1 MAKVQELYDY
11 LKGYGAL
18 SESVTVEQFSKE
30 MQSKDRREK
39 LHGYMQQNGFLTKE
53 ADFVSFDNALGSRD
67 MTFGENMRHV
77 GGKIKEFAD
86 SVVDP
91 DKIEK
96 RDMGQDLKAVADVAK
111 KAPGFIRDSAMAGLY
126 NASAGTVG
134 AVRGVVEPL
143 NRYVAKPVYE
153 AVTGQPGADTDRV
166 SQALGDYQQSIQQ
179 SADAVMPK
187 DQTGIASG
195 IASTAQMGA
204 NLPLLVM
211 NPAAGL
217 GMMGAQTAGSAYGEA
232 REQGVEPGQAF
243 VHSVSQGAIEIATEK
258 IPAMKLLGDLKQS
271 SGFFKTVVN
280 QLKTEIPGEQIA
292 TVLQDLNAWATLP
305 VNRDKPFSAYLA
317 ERPSAAGQ
325 TAVATIVATGLMSGV
340 ATGAN
345 RVIQG
350 SPERQVS
357 GAIDRQVDQSVQ
369 SGSMRDQLLETAI
382 AGQTQPQVRQAPV
395 QRESMAEK
403 LAKRGVVLNSG
414 ARGFD
419 QAVVQQES
427 SGNPNAVNKLS
438 GATGLYQIM
447 PVFLKE
453 GNQLLG
459 TNYSMQDMK
468 NPAKAEQVKNA
479 VHGLWIRQFQR
490 KNGRL
495 PSAEEMA
502 MMHHGGPLGYLKP
515 NAKDAH
521 GISNA
526 EYARQVVAR
535 MGQPGGMP
543 SAVHAAQAEPES
555 LPEAPELPGMDMV
568 GDQLPGMGYQQDSSK
583 EQIQVNLPETPEQAS
598 VSVPEPD
605 VKLPETPQFETAWQS
620 AKDKFGDDLAN
631 RTQNEIYEGVPEA
644 DPDAAQKILDK
655 AKVEQAEHEVNTD
668 PTPAQIEAGNY
679 KKGHVSVNGFDI
691 TIENPKGSVRSGT
704 DKAGRE
710 WSQTIQNTYGYFKR
724 TEGKDGDHVDVFLS
738 DNPTSGNVFVID
750 QVVDGKFDEHKVM
763 MGFQSSVDARKAY
776 LSNYEN
782 GWRGAGDITEMSSD
796 EFKEWLKNGDTKK
809 PVGREIVDTD
819 KMSGAPI
826 YRSKDTGNPD
836 RAMGSDWLRYT
847 GREKGS
853 GSNRIYEVKYIQP
866 GKHSPFKPGE
876 KLFIKSSRHVLREVV
891 DIGAAETKSMG
902 QNRPTEKPSE
912 KKPNEEN
919 KMTLEQLQVLR
930 DNLKGQLEE
939 FSKKGLPTD
948 ARKEDTLRSVEKAI
962 EDELRE
968 APPELQVQ
976 AKPAERPAPKVK
988 PARTKKELGPEYDEV
1003 IERIVRA
1010 ARAKQHRNRI
1020 DKRYELLGTDG
1031 KWYRGTGFPWGVKS
1045 TGERRLIGYSQTSR
1059 DGVAVGKLY
1068 KTREEAE
1075 ANIKR
1080 IEAETD
1086 AELRKVLKGGTFER
1100 LRDNAKYWLN
1110 EDIGLVKEKP
1120 VSLTKEK
1127 PEPIT
1132 GKSNGTTERMGDSGK
1147 EPLEGVP
1154 ADTVQEPEGNRNT
1167 GRSGGG
1173 SRNADR
1179 KGDGRADGGRVPG
1192 TRSVGDGEGAV
1203 SVPAG
1208 RGEPSEEVGQG
1219 AGSEF
1224 VRGDVQSGD
1233 ADPTRD
1239 STAGDRSGDRGGAAT
1254 NRGDGRQVEAQE
1266 QAAEES
1272 KPTGTTHRPAV
1283 KASEVPVEMFTITD
1297 AVRIGDGGAKTKFN
1311 NNIAAIRLLKK
1322 LETEGRPATRDEQG
1336 VLALYV
1342 GWGGIPQAFFKP
1354 DGSVTKGWDDA
1365 AKELKG
1371 SLSDAEYEAARRSTQ
1386 DAHYT
1391 SRSVV
1396 NGIWSAVRQFGF
1408 TGGRVLEPSVGTGNF
1423 LGLMPVDL
1431 RAGSQ
1436 ITAVELDTIT
1446 GAIAKH
1452 LYPGVNIHAPLGFQD
1467 AAIADNRFDVAIGN
1481 PPFGD
1486 QKLYDKKRKHLNKF
1500 SIHNYFFAKSVDA
1513 LRPNGVL
1520 AMVVSSRLMD
1530 SGKDQAR
1537 KYIADRTEFLGAIRL
1552 PNNAFLKNA
1561 GTEVT
1566 TDIIFLRKLADSEV
1580 SADNQPWLETVMV
1593 KDKKGIEIP
1602 LNRYFADNPDM
1613 MLGEWGA
1620 FGSMY
1625 GPNEPALVAREGQDT
1640 EKLLTEAVG
1649 KLPKNIMGASG
1660 APVTR
1665 ETVVKQ
1671 DGLDMSGVKDSGL
1684 FVHDD
1689 TVYRKTFDPDAL
1701 KYVAERV
1708 SFANK
1713 KVEGRVKGMVAVRD
1727 AFASLRSA
1735 QLDDTVEDKQLEFLR
1750 QKLNAIY
1757 DRFVKENG
1765 PINSQA
1771 NKSLFRQDPTWP
1783 QVSALEENFDKG
1795 ISPAVAKSTG
1805 EKSRVPSAKK
1815 AAIFFKRTQS
1825 PYKPV
1830 TMAATAKD
1838 ALSAS
1843 LSEVGRIDFERMGA
1857 LYGKSKAEMINEL
1870 GPLVFEDPVSGWVT
1884 RDEYLSGNVKRK
1896 LAQARDAAK
1905 LDSRFDRNV
1914 EELKEVIPAD
1924 VEAVDIVVRLGGH
1937 WIPPSDMSDFA
1948 AHLTGNPR
1956 AKASYDAISAKWSF
1970 SESHPSD
1977 AAQAEFG
1984 TARKYAD
1991 SILEAVA
1998 NSKQIVVNDKDA
2010 DGKSYVNKAET
2021 AAANDKAERIK
2032 ERFSSWIWQS
2042 DERRERLA
2050 KLYNDIFNTDRQRE
2064 YDGSHL
2070 SFPGKISDDIVKL
2083 RPHQANAVW
2092 RCLQGGTTLLDH
2104 VVGAG
2109 KTFTMIATAM
2119 EMRRMGR
2126 AKKPVFVVPNHLV
2139 GQWAADFVKLYPGAN
2154 ILAATK
2160 QDFEAQNRKR
2170 FFSRIATGDWDAVV
2184 VAHSSFKLLASSPEF
2199 EREFIEMQIRDIEI
2213 SIENLRE
2220 ADGKDS
2226 RSVKQ
2231 QEKQRDKL
2239 RSKLARLLD
2248 SGSKDDN
2255 LNFAELGIDAL
2266 FVDEAHEFKNLSFST
2281 SMTRVG
2287 GLNPAG
2293 SQRASD
2299 MFSKTMFVQRLTGG
2313 RNVVFATGTPISNT
2327 MAEMYTMQRYLQYKT
2342 MQDQGVAHFDAW
2354 ARMYGEVVSDWEL
2367 SPAGKYVMRSRFS
2380 RFVNIPELMQQYLSF
2395 ADVISRDDI
2404 NRQLAAQGKKL
2415 PVPEMVSGKPV
2426 NVVVDRS
2433 ADQAD
2438 YIGEPITDKNGNE
2451 VYPEHSLVYRSENLP
2466 RRPAKGEDNML
2477 VIMGLARKAALD
2489 MRLID
2494 PAYPD
2499 DPGSKVNEAAR
2510 RIKEQYDQW
2519 DHVKGAQLVFCDLS
2533 TPSKS
2538 RGKESERIGDLLRRA
2553 DEGDED
2559 AVAELDKIDPD
2570 ELAALESKFSV
2581 YDDLKA
2587 KLVKMGIKESEV
2599 AFIHDANTEQ
2609 QKEDLFGKVRSGRV
2623 RVLMGSTQKMGAGM
2637 NVQERLV
2644 ALHHL
2649 DAPWR
2654 PSDLEQREGRI
2665 IRQGNVLYDADP
2677 EGFRVFV
2684 GRYATKNTLDSRM
2697 WQTIETKARFIEQIK
2712 KGGTSERVIEDI
2724 GGEAANAA
2732 EMKAAA
2738 SGNPLILEEMTLR
2751 QKAQKLNQQK
2761 TNHDR
2766 EQHRIKDSIRIKKK
2780 ALVRMDGELPDMK
2793 ADAETAAQ
2801 IGQEFAIQVGK
2812 KVFDKRQEAGEA
2824 LVAAAKKI
2832 GSAKPVS
2839 IGSIGGFSITVH
2851 TNDLGHNKLSVSG
2864 KNLYTPKSDVDL
2876 SSDDLSKEQ
2885 KGGIATQIF
2894 NVARTVP
2901 GKEFDATRSEI
2912 KRIETDIPALEKQI
2926 RAWEHQKELVE
2937 VKLRHAAVIRELQPK
2952 SEQKAQSEDAGDDI
2966 SAMASATPM
2975 PGWVP
2980 PLSAAGFPA
2989 RPADGKVKIG
2999 DRTVDLPEEDKPVR
3013 VEQIRLMAEQLIG
3026 RGLYFGKIKLK
3037 NTAGFHRRKTGEVRM
3052 ANYNDVETLAHEIS
3066 HFLGD
3071 SNKGNNPLH
3080 KLYTDK
3086 RFSDE
3091 LKALSYTSA
3100 DGKALRE
3107 GFAEYMRLWFTQYDM
3122 AKQAAPKFTEAFDK
3136 FLADDKR
3143 TLKAMTWM
3151 QDAMHKWV
3159 SQGDAARFE
3168 AFTSGN
3174 QFTPM
3179 QKLTMWVAQR
3189 PVSLMRQQYIDHL
3202 HAAKLMGADVY
3213 GKSLRAEDDPYKQL
3227 QLINGVEGIVQES
3240 FIHGAPYIA
3249 DDGSIKFE
3257 GPSLELVFK
3266 KSLQQGM
3273 KNLRAQEKYFVARR
3287 AAELKMQGRENLLSV
3302 AQIKIGLA
3310 LADKYPWFK
3319 KSFSDYQKYR
3329 ENLLAFMVDCG
3340 YLEERAAKKF
3350 MEVNRNYVPFNREVE
3365 GIGQSFAGSGNFKRL
3380 KGGTQN
3386 LKHVY
3391 DNILLGD
3398 AQHIKAALRA
3408 RAMRELYSTAL
3419 QHEDGGKWIA
3429 PLGKDARLVKTNIE
3443 QQAKVI
3449 ADAMAALGMTV
3460 ADGGRILSG
3469 DPAADTITDVED
3481 IQKVLLQDPELMQF
3495 WTFGHKPSTTETGV
3509 DSFIDPNTGVRRWV
3523 EIQRDNEL
3531 LLDMVNGMAGTR
3543 LPDGLLGVA
3552 YRLAA
3557 AVKQIQ
3563 TMTITAAWQFAGPN
3577 IVRDMQQ
3584 AFILSGGKFRPV
3596 VDNVYGLASM
3606 LHDLVKRDGWYH
3618 EMKAQGGG
3626 WSGRVR
3632 SIMTDTWEMERG
3644 AMAPKTRSKYHPARV
3659 AQGLLDVLMSI
3670 GDSAEMSTRVGFYIR
3685 MRKSGVGAREA
3696 AWQAREI
3703 STDFRKHGS
3712 YAPWVMLQRVTPFLG
3727 AFIQGADRDIRAL
3740 AEMDGRMSVKN
3751 IVRVNRAK
3759 ARIYAAGGA
3768 MITAAMLIA
3777 LMNDDDERYRDLTP
3791 DQKTRFFHFFVG
3803 DQHFTVPKP
3812 HGFFSLMAAAG
3823 EAIVDTMKGQSGDD
3837 AGKFMA
3843 FALAYQLGADV
3854 MPGFVNPVYELAVNK
3869 SFTGAPIIGERLKG
3883 LSPEMQ
3889 FTDRTPGLYIAI
3901 GQKLGVA
3908 PDAVHHLVRGYTGY
3922 VSDFL
3927 NEASERA
3934 LWNREQWGARPFEK
3948 DAGDF
3953 IGKQFVQKRVPYR
3966 TKWTEKYYDL
3976 RRRASE
3982 KEASLSR
3989 LQKAPA
3995 IRDRGMLD
4003 RFAGD
4008 ENSMKLAAASKAFR
4022 QIDKAFSDQE
4032 MRIASIKYDP
4042 YLLAEEKEQRIDAYY
4057 EQKNGL
4063 LKNAYRQIE
4072 EALN

>member
-1 MAKVQELYDY
+1 MAKVHELYDY

-18 SESVTVEQFSKE
+18 SDSVTVEQFSKE
-30 MQSKDRREK
+30 MQNKGRREQ

-67 MTFGENMRHV
+67 MTFGENVQHIGKTIGNTMQAAGKAFAE
-77 GGKIKEFAD
+77 GGERTA
-86 SVVDP
+86 
-91 DKIEK
+91 E
-96 RDMGQDLKAVADVAK
+96 
-111 KAPGFIRDSAMAGLY
+111 GLF
-126 NASAGTVG
+126 G
-134 AVRGVVEPL
+134 AVG
-143 NRYVAKPVYE
+143 
-153 AVTGQPGADTDRV
+153 RV
-166 SQALGDYQQSIQQ
+166 L
-179 SADAVMPK
+179 
-187 DQTGIASG
+187 
-195 IASTAQMGA
+195 
-204 NLPLLVM
+204 
-211 NPAAGL
+211 
-217 GMMGAQTAGSAYGEA
+217 
-232 REQGVEPGQAF
+232 
-243 VHSVSQGAIEIATEK
+243 
-258 IPAMKLLGDLKQS
+258 
-271 SGFFKTVVN
+271 
-280 QLKTEIPGEQIA
+280 PGEDPFERMAEASKAERAAQ
-292 TVLQDLNAWATLP
+292 ATLP
-305 VNRDKPFSAYLA
+305 NGGQTYRPVNTFEGAGQKIMSGDVLGGIGEGIGATIETGAGSLAGMATTATPVVGVAAFGVSQMQQFAEERAKNSGRDKPDAMDYVVA
-317 ERPSAAGQ
+317 APAAVVSAALERIGIGGLNAAPMRKYVTDSLQ
-325 TAVATIVATGLMSGV
+325 RRLGVNAVNTLAKTAIEGGTEAQQQIVQYAAEILGTQKDFDLGEAGRQALVAAAGGAGV
-340 ATGAN
+340 GGM
-345 RVIQG
+345 IG
-350 SPERQVS
+350 GPVS
-357 GAIDRQVDQSVQ
+357 VMQKLETVRTDVGGREIAQAID
-369 SGSMRDQLLETAI
+369 QLVNQADLQTQERLMGI
-382 AGQTQPQVRQAPV
+382 GQPQPQVRQAPAP
-395 QRESMAEK
+395 RESMAEK
-403 LAKRGVVLNSG
+403 LAKRGVVIGRNLYGSIE
-414 ARGFD
+414 
-419 QAVVQQES
+419 QQES
-427 SGNPNAVNKLS
+427 SGNRNAYNPLS
-438 GATGLYQIM
+438 KATGPVQIT
-447 PVFLKE
+447 PIFLKE
-453 GNQLLG
+453 GNRLLG
-459 TNYSMQDMK
+459 TNYSLQEMTDPK
-468 NPAKAEQVKNA
+468 KSEQIANA

-490 KNGRL
+490 RNGRL
-495 PSAEEMA
+495 PDAAEMA
-502 MMHHGGPLGYLKP
+502 MMHHGGPEGYLRP

-526 EYARQVVAR
+526 EYTRQVVSR
-535 MGQPGGMP
+535 MGQPGGVPQSVQPETQPQGEPAQSATLPDMP
-543 SAVHAAQAEPES
+543 QESQQQAQEEATRSEPIIQSPTASERLETDFVEPQPIANEQAAIQEQAQEAKPAEAAQSGLPTQPQGEVRTEVKSNKRATIEDDDLWDTSTSESFKSLPGYAQQAIFEHHMEGVTNERVHRGLITADWVKETVPVESMKEKNGFHFDSEKQKEYADRKIYNSGPAVLDYNGELIDGNHRFNKAVREGDKTIDVYKPVVKES
-555 LPEAPELPGMDMV
+555 LTA
-568 GDQLPGMGYQQDSSK
+568 Q
-583 EQIQVNLPETPEQAS
+583 
-598 VSVPEPD
+598 PD
-605 VKLPETPQFETAWQS
+605 VTQQIKRAEQEVDTTP
-620 AKDKFGDDLAN
+620 
-631 RTQNEIYEGVPEA
+631 
-644 DPDAAQKILDK
+644 
-655 AKVEQAEHEVNTD
+655 TD
-668 PTPAQIEAGNY
+668 AQIEAGNY
-679 KKGHVSVNGFDI
+679 KKGHVKVNGFDI

-704 DKAGRE
+704 DKGGRE
-710 WSQTIQNTYGYFKR
+710 WSQTMQNTYGYFKR

-738 DNPTSGNVFVID
+738 DNPETGKVFVID

-763 MGFQSSVDARKAY
+763 MGFPDAESAKDAY
-776 LSNYEN
+776 HSNYEK
-782 GWRGAGDITEMSSD
+782 GWKGFGGMAEMTPD
-796 EFKEWLKNGDTKK
+796 EFRMWLEKGIQKK
-809 PVGREIVDTD
+809 PV
-819 KMSGAPI
+819 A
-826 YRSKDTGNPD
+826 
-836 RAMGSDWLRYT
+836 
-847 GREKGS
+847 
-853 GSNRIYEVKYIQP
+853 
-866 GKHSPFKPGE
+866 
-876 KLFIKSSRHVLREVV
+876 SSRTE
-891 DIGAAETKSMG
+891 
-902 QNRPTEKPSE
+902 PTTMSLDELY
-912 KKPNEEN
+912 
-919 KMTLEQLQVLR
+919 TLR
-930 DNLKGQLEE
+930 DNLKKGLAEYE
-939 FSKKGLPTD
+939 KKGLPAD
-948 ARKEDTLRSVEKAI
+948 ARKEETLRSVNEAI
-962 EDELRE
+962 
-968 APPELQVQ
+968 
-976 AKPAERPAPKVK
+976 
-988 PARTKKELGPEYDEV
+988 
-1003 IERIVRA
+1003 RA
-1010 ARAKQHRNRI
+1010 
-1020 DKRYELLGTDG
+1020 L
-1031 KWYRGTGFPWGVKS
+1031 
-1045 TGERRLIGYSQTSR
+1045 
-1059 DGVAVGKLY
+1059 
-1068 KTREEAE
+1068 EAE
-1075 ANIKR
+1075 
-1080 IEAETD
+1080 
-1086 AELRKVLKGGTFER
+1086 KG
-1100 LRDNAKYWLN
+1100 N
-1110 EDIGLVKEKP
+1110 EDFSAVKDNP

-1127 PEPIT
+1127 QEPKT
-1132 GKSNGTTERMGDSGK
+1132 EVTDGTTERLGDTGK

-1154 ADTVQEPEGNRNT
+1154 SDEVQGAEGSRDAGRGGTGSRTSDREGN
-1167 GRSGGG
+1167 
-1173 SRNADR
+1173 
-1179 KGDGRADGGRVPG
+1179 GRADGGRVSG

-1208 RGEPSEEVGQG
+1208 RGEPSEKVGRG
-1219 AGSEF
+1219 TGGKS

-1233 ADPTRD
+1233 ADTKRD
-1239 STAGDRSGDRGGAAT
+1239 TANRDRSGDRGGAAA

-1266 QAAEES
+1266 KAAEES
-1272 KPTGTTHRPAV
+1272 RPPVTTNRSAV
-1283 KASEVPVEMFTITD
+1283 KASEVPAEMFTITD
-1297 AVRIGDGGAKTKFN
+1297 AVRIGEGGAKTKFN

-1322 LETEGRPATRDEQG
+1322 LEAEGRPATRDEQEI
-1336 VLALYV
+1336 LALYV
-1342 GWGGIPQAFFKP
+1342 GWGGIPQAFYKP

-1365 AKELKG
+1365 ARELKAALTD
-1371 SLSDAEYEAARRSTQ
+1371 SEYEAARRSTQ

-1396 NGIWSAVRQFGF
+1396 NGIWAAVRGFGF

-1431 RAGSQ
+1431 RNGSQ

-1446 GAIAKH
+1446 GAVAKH
-1452 LYPGVNIHAPLGFQD
+1452 LYPGANIHAPMGFQD
-1467 AAIADNRFDVAIGN
+1467 AQFSDNRYDVAIGN

-1566 TDIIFLRKLADSEV
+1566 TDILFLRKLADSEAP
-1580 SADNQPWLETVMV
+1580 ADNRPWLETVMV

-1640 EKLLTEAVG
+1640 EKLLADAIE
-1649 KLPKNIMGASG
+1649 KLPKNIMGAPG

-1665 ETVVKQ
+1665 ETVAKPTESFDMPEVKEQ
-1671 DGLDMSGVKDSGL
+1671 SMFVRDGK
-1684 FVHDD
+1684 
-1689 TVYRKTFDPDAL
+1689 VYRKVFDPGSL
-1701 KYVAERV
+1701 KHVAEPV
-1708 SFANK
+1708 EFANK
-1713 KVEGRVKGMVAVRD
+1713 KAEERVSGMVAVRD
-1727 AFASLRSA
+1727 AFAALRAA
-1735 QLDDTVEDKQLEFLR
+1735 QLDESVGDKQLEFIR
-1750 QKLNAIY
+1750 QKLNVVY
-1757 DRFVKENG
+1757 DRFVKEHG

-1771 NKSLFRQDPTWP
+1771 NKLLFRQDPTWP
-1783 QVSALEENFDKG
+1783 QVSALEEGFDKG
-1795 ISPAVAKSTG
+1795 ISPAVAKTTG
-1805 EKSRVPSAKK
+1805 EKARRPSAKK

-1830 TMAATAKD
+1830 TTAATAKD

-1843 LSEVGRIDFERMGA
+1843 LSEYGRIDFERMRD
-1857 LYGKSKAEMINEL
+1857 LYGKSQAEMVNEL

-1905 LDSRFDRNV
+1905 QDSRFDRNV
-1914 EELKEVIPAD
+1914 EELKEVIPTD
-1924 VEAVDIVVRLGGH
+1924 VEAVDIVVRIGGH

-1970 SESHPSD
+1970 SGSHPTD

-1984 TARKYAD
+1984 TSRKYAD
-1991 SILEAVA
+1991 AILDAVA
-1998 NSKQIVVNDKDA
+1998 NGKAITVYDKDA
-2010 DGKSYVNKAET
+2010 DGKSFVNKAET

-2032 ERFSSWIWQS
+2032 ERFASWVWQS
-2042 DERRERLA
+2042 DERRERLV
-2050 KLYNDIFNTDRQRE
+2050 KLYNDTFNTDRQRE

-2070 SFPGKISDDIVKL
+2070 SFPGKVSDDIVKL

-2092 RCLQGGTTLLDH
+2092 RCLQGGTTLLGH

-2160 QDFEAQNRKR
+2160 QDFESQNRKR
-2170 FFSRIATGDWDAVV
+2170 FFSRIATGDWDAVI

-2293 SQRASD
+2293 SQRAAD

-2395 ADVISRDDI
+2395 ADVISREDI
-2404 NRQLAAQGKKL
+2404 NRQLAAQGKRL

-2426 NVVVDRS
+2426 NVVVERS

-2438 YIGEPITDKNGNE
+2438 YIGEPTKDANGND
-2451 VYPEHSLVYRSENLP
+2451 VYPAHSLVYRSENLP
-2466 RRPAKGEDNML
+2466 KRPGKGEDNML

-2533 TPSKS
+2533 TPAKA
-2538 RGKESERIGDLLRRA
+2538 RGKEAARIGDLLRRA
-2553 DEGDED
+2553 DDGDEE
-2559 AVAELDKIDPD
+2559 AIAELDKIDPD

-2587 KLVKMGIKESEV
+2587 KLITMGIKEGEV

-2732 EMKAAA
+2732 EMKAAS

-2751 QKAQKLNQQK
+2751 QKVQKLNQQK

-2824 LVAAAKKI
+2824 LVATAKKI

-2926 RAWEHQKELVE
+2926 RAWEHEKELVE

-2952 SEQKAQSEDAGDDI
+2952 SEQKPQAGDAGDDI
-2966 SAMASATPM
+2966 SAMASLDPM

-2980 PLSAAGFPA
+2980 FLSAAGFPE
-2989 RPADGKVKIG
+2989 RPESGKVKIG
-2999 DRTVDLPEEDKPVR
+2999 SRTVELPPEDKPVR
-3013 VEQIRLMAEQLIG
+3013 IEQIRLMAEQLIG
-3026 RGLYFGKIKLK
+3026 RGLYFGKVKMK
-3037 NTAGFHRRKTGEVRM
+3037 AEGFHRKSIGEVRM
-3052 ANYNDVETLAHEIS
+3052 ANYNDAEVLAHEIS

-3071 SNKGNNPLH
+3071 SGGKDNPLH
-3080 KLYTDK
+3080 KLYTDR
-3086 RFSDE
+3086 RFAAE
-3091 LKALSYTSA
+3091 LKNLSYTSA
-3100 DGKALRE
+3100 DGKTLRE
-3107 GFAEYMRLWFTQYDM
+3107 GFAEYMRLWFTQYDQ

-3143 TLKAMTWM
+3143 TMKAMAWL
-3151 QDAMHKWV
+3151 QDAMHQWV
-3159 SQGDAARFE
+3159 NQGDAARLE
-3168 AFTSGN
+3168 AVTSGN

-3179 QKLTMWVAQR
+3179 QRLTMWIAQR
-3189 PVSLMRQQYIDHL
+3189 PLSLMRQQYVDNL
-3202 HAAKLMGADVY
+3202 HAAKLMGADIY
-3213 GKSLRAEDDPYKQL
+3213 GGQMRAEDDPYKQL

-3240 FIHGAPYIA
+3240 FIHGAPVVA

-3257 GPSLELVFK
+3257 GPSLEQVWK
-3266 KSLQQGM
+3266 TSLQKGM
-3273 KNLRAQEKYFVARR
+3273 KVLRDQEKYFVARR
-3287 AAELKMQGRENLLSV
+3287 AAELKMQGRERLLSV
-3302 AQIKIGLA
+3302 GMIKEGLA
-3310 LADKYPWFK
+3310 LAEKYPWFK

-3340 YLEERAAKKF
+3340 YVEERAAKKF

-3365 GIGQSFAGSGNFKRL
+3365 GIGQSFAGGGNLKRL

-3398 AQHIKAALRA
+3398 AQHIKVALRA

-3419 QHEDGGKWIA
+3419 KHEEGGKWIA
-3429 PLGKDARLVKTNIE
+3429 PLGKDSRLVKTNVE
-3443 QQAKVI
+3443 QQAKAI
-3449 ADAMAALGMTV
+3449 AEAMAALGMTV

-3469 DPAADTITDVED
+3469 DPMAETITDVED
-3481 IQKVLLQDPELMQF
+3481 IQQVLLDDPELMQF
-3495 WTFGHKPSTTETGV
+3495 WTFGHKPSTVETGV

-3531 LLDMVNGMAGTR
+3531 LLDMVNGLAGMR
-3543 LPDGLLGVA
+3543 HPDGLLGVA
-3552 YRLAA
+3552 FRMAT
-3557 AVKQIQ
+3557 AVKQFQ

-3584 AFILSGGKFRPV
+3584 AFVLSGGKFRPL
-3596 VDNVYGLASM
+3596 VDNVYGIAAI
-3606 LHDLVKRDGWYH
+3606 LHDLVKREGWYH

-3632 SIMTDTWEMERG
+3632 SIMTDTWAMERG
-3644 AMAPKTRSKYHPARV
+3644 AMAPKTRSKYHPVRV
-3659 AQGLLDVLMSI
+3659 AQELLDVLMSVA
-3670 GDSAEMSTRVGFYIR
+3670 DTAEMSTRVGFYIR
-3685 MRKSGVGAREA
+3685 MRKAGAGAREA

-3712 YAPWVMLQRVTPFLG
+3712 YAPFVLLQRTVPFLG

-3740 AEMDGRMSVKN
+3740 AEMGGRMSVKN
-3751 IVRVNRAK
+3751 VFRVNRAK
-3759 ARIYAAGGA
+3759 AGIYAAGGA
-3768 MITAAMLIA
+3768 MIATAMLIA
-3777 LMNDDDERYRDLTP
+3777 LMNDDDDRYEDLTP

-3803 DQHFTVPKP
+3803 DNHFTIPKP

-3823 EAIVDTMKGQSGDD
+3823 EAVVDTMKGQAGED

-3843 FALAYQLGADV
+3843 FAVAYQLGADI
-3854 MPGFVNPVYELAVNK
+3854 MPGFANPLYELAVNK
-3869 SFTGAPIIGERLKG
+3869 SFTGAPIIGERLQG
-3883 LSPEMQ
+3883 LSPELQ

-3927 NEASERA
+3927 NEATERA
-3934 LWNREQWGARPFEK
+3934 LWNREQWGERPFQK
-3948 DAGDF
+3948 GAGEF
-3953 IGKQFVQKRVPYR
+3953 IGKQFVQKQVPYR

-3976 RRRASE
+3976 RRRAAE
-3982 KEASLSR
+3982 KAASLSR

-3995 IRDRGMLD
+3995 LRDREMLE

-4008 ENSMKLAAASKAFR
+4008 DASMRLAAANKAFR
-4022 QIDKAFSDQE
+4022 QIDKAFADQE
-4032 MRIASIKYDP
+4032 MMIASIKYDP
-4042 YLLAEEKEQRIDAYY
+4042 YLPAEEKERRIDAYY

-4063 LKNAYRQIE
+4063 LKEAYRQIE
-4072 EALN
+4072 AALK

>member
-1 MAKVQELYDY
+1 MEKVQELYAY

-18 SESVTVEQFSKE
+18 SDSVTAEQFSKE
-30 MQSKDRREK
+30 MGSKGRREQ
-39 LHGYMQQNGFLTKE
+39 LHSYMQQNGFLTKE
-53 ADFVSFDNALGSRD
+53 ADFVSFDRTLGSRD

-96 RDMGQDLKAVADVAK
+96 RDMEQDLKAVADVAK
-111 KAPGFIRDSAMAGLY
+111 KAPGFVRDSAMAGLY

-143 NRYVAKPVYE
+143 NRYVAKPIYE
-153 AVTGQPGADTDRV
+153 AVTGQPGADTDKI
-166 SQALGDYQQSIQQ
+166 SQALTDYQQSIQQ
-179 SADAVMPK
+179 SSDAVMPE

-217 GMMGAQTAGSAYGEA
+217 GMMGAQTAGSAYGDA
-232 REQGVEPGQAF
+232 REQGAEPGQAF
-243 VHSVSQGAIEIATEK
+243 VHGVSQGAIEVATEK
-258 IPAMKLLGDLKQS
+258 IPVMKLLGDLKQN
-271 SGFFKTVVN
+271 SGFLKTVVN
-280 QLKTEIPGEQIA
+280 QLKSELPQEQYA
-292 TVLQDLNAWATLP
+292 TILQDLNDWATLNP
-305 VNRDKPFSAYLA
+305 EKPFSAYLA

-325 TAVATIVATGLMSGV
+325 TAVATIVATGLMSGA

-345 RVIQG
+345 RIIQG
-350 SPERQVS
+350 SPERQVA
-357 GAIDRQVDQSVQ
+357 GAIDQQVDQSAQ
-369 SGSMRDQLLETAI
+369 SGTMLDRLLETAI
-382 AGQTQPQVRQAPV
+382 AGQPQSQVRQAPV

-403 LAKRGVVLNSG
+403 LAKRGVVLNGG

-438 GATGLYQIM
+438 GATGQYQIM

-502 MMHHGGPLGYLKP
+502 MMHHGGPQGYLRP
-515 NAKDAH
+515 EVKDAH

-543 SAVHAAQAEPES
+543 SAVPTAQAEPVA

-568 GDQLPGMGYQQDSSK
+568 GDQLPGMGYQQDSQVSANLPETSENSSVSVSK
-583 EQIQVNLPETPEQAS
+583 PAVNLPEVPQESEQQSQEATAT
-598 VSVPEPD
+598 VEPVQPD
-605 VKLPETPQFETAWQS
+605 Q
-620 AKDKFGDDLAN
+620 
-631 RTQNEIYEGVPEA
+631 VPEA
-644 DPDAAQKILDK
+644 GK
-655 AKVEQAEHEVNTD
+655 T
-668 PTPAQIEAGNY
+668 IEA
-679 KKGHVSVNGFDI
+679 
-691 TIENPKGSVRSGT
+691 
-704 DKAGRE
+704 KAEKRE
-710 WSQTIQNTYGYFKR
+710 MWQVPREVY
-724 TEGKDGDHVDVFLS
+724 VDYW
-738 DNPTSGNVFVID
+738 
-750 QVVDGKFDEHKVM
+750 
-763 MGFQSSVDARKAY
+763 A
-776 LSNYEN
+776 
-782 GWRGAGDITEMSSD
+782 
-796 EFKEWLKNGDTKK
+796 DTK
-809 PVGREIVDTD
+809 G
-819 KMSGAPI
+819 
-826 YRSKDTGNPD
+826 
-836 RAMGSDWLRYT
+836 
-847 GREKGS
+847 
-853 GSNRIYEVKYIQP
+853 
-866 GKHSPFKPGE
+866 
-876 KLFIKSSRHVLREVV
+876 
-891 DIGAAETKSMG
+891 
-902 QNRPTEKPSE
+902 KPSLIS
-912 KKPNEEN
+912 N
-919 KMTLEQLQVLR
+919 
-930 DNLKGQLEE
+930 
-939 FSKKGLPTD
+939 
-948 ARKEDTLRSVEKAI
+948 ARRRHRELVEKAI
-962 EDELRE
+962 AEGKQVPSEVLADY
-968 APPELQVQ
+968 PELQPKVRPEDLPSTSTWREESIDLPVWENEKQGRKTNQTFTGKALGDYVVFEEGSLGKMNVTHLPSRITFGKFLPGEAFALTRKLAAMKNRWIPEEPGKMGQMSDPLFKAFYEESKAVMVSFREEYAKQQAERAKKREETKDQKRSVFQGETDPEVIAQDYAKLLDQPVRDFHRDIGRAIVEKDADKLIALIGQ
-976 AKPAERPAPKVK
+976 AKGANKNTEKIF
-988 PARTKKELGPEYDEV
+988 TKY
-1003 IERIVRA
+1003 
-1010 ARAKQHRNRI
+1010 
-1020 DKRYELLGTDG
+1020 T
-1031 KWYRGTGFPWGVKS
+1031 GVKMPS
-1045 TGERRLIGYSQTSR
+1045 RIADRRQAI
-1059 DGVAVGKLY
+1059 
-1068 KTREEAE
+1068 REWAESGTKPESEVRGAEAE
-1075 ANIKR
+1075 ATEQESKHYQAKTNAPVYDSSPDRMLNDQVWVRYTGNEKDGVSQDGKNVAQYEVEVIRSDSPNLEKGWKVFVVIDRTKLKTVPPLWKYEESER
-1080 IEAETD
+1080 IQ
-1086 AELRKVLKGGTFER
+1086 
-1100 LRDNAKYWLN
+1100 
-1110 EDIGLVKEKP
+1110 EKP
-1120 VSLTKEK
+1120 VPSTKES
-1127 PEPIT
+1127 PEPT
-1132 GKSNGTTERMGDSGK
+1132 KKDSNATTERLGESSK
-1147 EPLEGVP
+1147 EPLAGVP
-1154 ADTVQEPEGNRNT
+1154 ADTVQEPEGGRNI
-1167 GRSGGG
+1167 GRSGDVISGT
-1173 SRNADR
+1173 DR
-1179 KGDGRADGGRVPG
+1179 KRDGQADGSRVPG
-1192 TRSVGDGEGAV
+1192 TRSVGNGEGAV

-1233 ADPTRD
+1233 ADPKRD
-1239 STAGDRSGDRGGAAT
+1239 APAGDRSGDRGRTAT

-1272 KPTGTTHRPAV
+1272 KPPATTHRPAV

-1297 AVRIGDGGAKTKFN
+1297 AVRIGEGGAKTKFN
-1311 NNIAAIRLLKK
+1311 NNIAAIRLLKR
-1322 LETEGRPATRDEQG
+1322 LEAEGRLATRDEQG
-1336 VLALYV
+1336 ILALYV
-1342 GWGGIPQAFFKP
+1342 GWGGIPQAFYKP
-1354 DGSVTKGWDDA
+1354 DGSVTKGWEDA

-1396 NGIWSAVRQFGF
+1396 NGIWAAVRQFGF

-1452 LYPGVNIHAPLGFQD
+1452 LYPVANIHAPMGFQD
-1467 AAIADNRFDVAIGN
+1467 AGIADNRFDVAIGN

-1580 SADNQPWLETVMV
+1580 PADNQPWLETVMV
-1593 KDKKGIEIP
+1593 KDKKDIEIP
-1602 LNRYFADNPDM
+1602 LNRYFTDNSDM

-1625 GPNEPALVAREGQDT
+1625 GPNEPALVARAGQDT
-1640 EKLLTEAVG
+1640 EKLLAEAIG

-1671 DGLDMSGVKDSGL
+1671 DGMDMAGVKDESM
-1684 FVHDD
+1684 FIHDG
-1689 TVYRKTFDPDAL
+1689 TVYRKTFDPDSL
-1701 KYVAERV
+1701 KHIAERV
-1708 SFANK
+1708 GFSNK
-1713 KVEGRVKGMVAVRD
+1713 KAEDRVKGMVALRD
-1727 AFASLRSA
+1727 AFTALRVA
-1735 QLDDTVEDKQLEFLR
+1735 QLDEHTEEKQVEFLR
-1750 QKLNAIY
+1750 QKLNTIY

-1771 NKSLFRQDPTWP
+1771 NKILFRQDPSWP
-1783 QVSALEENFDKG
+1783 QVSALEESFDKG
-1795 ISPAVAKSTG
+1795 ISTAVAKTTG
-1805 EKSRVPSAKK
+1805 EKSRTPSAKK

-1830 TMAATAKD
+1830 TTAATAKD

-1843 LSEVGRIDFERMGA
+1843 LSEFGRINFERMSA
-1857 LYGKSKAEMINEL
+1857 LYGKSQAEMINEL
-1870 GPLVFEDPVSGWVT
+1870 GSLVFEDPVSGWVT

-1896 LAQARDAAK
+1896 LAQARDAGK
-1905 LDSRFDRNV
+1905 QDSRFDRNV

-1937 WIPPSDMSDFA
+1937 WIPTSDMSEFA
-1948 AHLTGNPR
+1948 AHLTGNLR

-2010 DGKSYVNKAET
+2010 DGKSFVNKAET

-2032 ERFSSWIWQS
+2032 ERFASWVWQS

-2050 KLYNDIFNTDRQRE
+2050 KLYNDTFNTDRQRE

-2119 EMRRMGR
+2119 EMRRMGL
-2126 AKKPVFVVPNHLV
+2126 AKKPVFTVPNHLV
-2139 GQWAADFVKLYPGAN
+2139 GQWAADFIKLYPGAN

-2199 EREFIEMQIRDIEI
+2199 ELEFIEMQIRDIEI
-2213 SIENLRE
+2213 SIKNLRE

-2239 RSKLARLLD
+2239 RAKLQRTLD

-2293 SQRASD
+2293 SQRAAD
-2299 MFSKTMFVQRLTGG
+2299 LFSKVMFIQRLTGG

-2327 MAEMYTMQRYLQYKT
+2327 MAEMYTMQRYLQYGT

-2404 NRQLAAQGKKL
+2404 NRQLAVQGKKL
-2415 PVPEMVSGKPV
+2415 PVPEMVTGKPV
-2426 NVVVDRS
+2426 NVVVERS
-2433 ADQAD
+2433 VDQAD
-2438 YIGEPITDKNGNE
+2438 YIGEPTKDKNGKE
-2451 VYPEHSLVYRSENLP
+2451 VYPEHSLVFRSENLP
-2466 RRPAKGEDNML
+2466 KRPGKGDDNML

-2494 PAYPD
+2494 TAYPD
-2499 DPGSKVNEAAR
+2499 DSGSKVNEAAR

-2519 DHVKGAQLVFCDLS
+2519 DHVRGTQLVFCDLS
-2533 TPSKS
+2533 TPSKA
-2538 RGKESERIGDLLRRA
+2538 RGKEASRIGELLRRA

-2559 AVAELDKIDPD
+2559 AIVELDKIDPD
-2570 ELAALESKFSV
+2570 ELAALDSKFSV

-2587 KLVKMGIKESEV
+2587 KLINMGIKENEV

-2609 QKEDLFGKVRSGRV
+2609 QKEDLFGKVRSGRI

-2665 IRQGNVLYDADP
+2665 IRQGNQLYDADP

-2751 QKAQKLNQQK
+2751 QKVQKLNQQK

-2766 EQHRIKDSIRIKKK
+2766 EQHRIKDTIRIKKK
-2780 ALVRMDGELPDMK
+2780 ALVRMDGELPELK
-2793 ADAETAAQ
+2793 EDAETAAH
-2801 IGQEFAIQVGK
+2801 IGQEFAMKVGK
-2812 KVFDKRQEAGEA
+2812 KVFDKRQEAGET
-2824 LVAAAKKI
+2824 LVAVAKKI
-2832 GSAKPVS
+2832 DSAKPVV
-2839 IGSIGGFSITVH
+2839 IGTIGGFSITVH

-2864 KNLYTPKSDVDL
+2864 KNLHTAKSDVDL
-2876 SSDDLSKEQ
+2876 TSDDLSKEQ

-2894 NVARTVP
+2894 NIARTVP
-2901 GKEFDATRSEI
+2901 GKEFEATRSEV
-2912 KRIETDIPALEKQI
+2912 KRIEKDIPALEKQI
-2926 RAWEHQKELVE
+2926 RAWENEKELVE
-2937 VKLRHAAVIRELQPK
+2937 IKKRHAAVIRELQPE
-2952 SEQKAQSEDAGDDI
+2952 SDRQEQAKGGGDAGV
-2966 SAMASATPM
+2966 SAMAELSPM

-2980 PLSAAGFPA
+2980 PLSVAGFPE
-2989 RPADGKVKIG
+2989 RPESGKVKIG
-2999 DRTVDLPEEDKPVR
+2999 DRTVELPPEDKPVR
-3013 VEQIRLMAEQLIG
+3013 IEQIRLMAEQLIG

-3037 NTAGFHRRKTGEVRM
+3037 GTAGFHRRKIGEVRM

-3066 HFLGD
+3066 HFIGD
-3071 SNKGNNPLH
+3071 NDSGRNPLH

-3143 TLKAMTWM
+3143 TLKAMTWL
-3151 QDAMHKWV
+3151 QDSMHKWV
-3159 SQGDAARFE
+3159 NQGEAAMYE
-3168 AFTSGN
+3168 ALTSGN

-3179 QKLTMWVAQR
+3179 QKLTMWIAQR
-3189 PVSLMRQQYIDHL
+3189 PVSLMRQQYVDNL
-3202 HAAKLMGADVY
+3202 HAAKLMGADFY
-3213 GKSLRAEDDPYKQL
+3213 GDQLRAEDDPYKQL

-3240 FIHGAPYIA
+3240 FIHGAPYVA

-3257 GPSLELVFK
+3257 GPSLEQVWK
-3266 KSLQQGM
+3266 TSLQKGM
-3273 KNLRAQEKYFVARR
+3273 AVLRAQEKYFVARR

-3302 AQIKIGLA
+3302 GMIKGGLA
-3310 LADKYPWFK
+3310 LAEKYPWFK

-3340 YLEERAAKKF
+3340 YVEERAAKKF

-3408 RAMRELYSTAL
+3408 RAMRQLYSAAL
-3419 QHEDGGKWIA
+3419 KSEEGGKWIA
-3429 PLGKDARLVKTNIE
+3429 PLGKDSRLVKTNIE
-3443 QQAKVI
+3443 QQAKAI

-3460 ADGGRILSG
+3460 ADGGRIISG
-3469 DPAADTITDVED
+3469 DPAAETITDVED
-3481 IQKVLLQDPELMQF
+3481 IQQVLLDDPELMQF

-3509 DSFIDPNTGVRRWV
+3509 DSFIDPNTGVRKWV

-3531 LLDMVNGMAGTR
+3531 LLDMVNNMAGTR

-3552 YRLAA
+3552 FRMAA
-3557 AVKQIQ
+3557 AVKQFQ
-3563 TMTITAAWQFAGPN
+3563 TMTVTAAWQFAGPN

-3584 AFILSGGKFRPV
+3584 AFILSGGKFRPII
-3596 VDNVYGLASM
+3596 DNVHGIAAM
-3606 LHDLVKRDGWYH
+3606 LHDLVKREGWYH

-3632 SIMTDTWEMERG
+3632 SIMTDTWEMQQG
-3644 AMAPKTRSKYHPARV
+3644 AMAPKTRSKYHPVRV
-3659 AQGLLDVLMSI
+3659 AQELIDVLMSI

-3685 MRKSGVGAREA
+3685 MRKDGAGAREA

-3712 YAPWVMLQRVTPFLG
+3712 YAPWVMLQRTVPFLG
-3727 AFIQGADRDIRAL
+3727 AFIQGADRDVRAL
-3740 AEMDGRMSVKN
+3740 AEMGGRMSVKN
-3751 IVRVNRAK
+3751 VVRVNRAK
-3759 ARIYAAGGA
+3759 ARVYAAGGA
-3768 MITAAMLIA
+3768 MITVAMMIA
-3777 LMNDDDERYRDLTP
+3777 LMNDDDDRYEDLTP

-3823 EAIVDTMKGQSGDD
+3823 EAIVDTMKGQSGED

-3854 MPGFVNPVYELAVNK
+3854 MPGFANPLYELAVNK
-3869 SFTGAPIIGERLKG
+3869 SFTGAPIIGERLQG
-3883 LSPEMQ
+3883 LTSDLQ

-3927 NEASERA
+3927 NEATERA

-4008 ENSMKLAAASKAFR
+4008 ENSMNLAAASKAFR

-4032 MRIASIKYDP
+4032 MMIASIKYDP
-4042 YLLAEEKEQRIDAYY
+4042 YLPAEEKERRIDAYY

-4063 LKNAYRQIE
+4063 LKDAYRQIDA
-4072 EALN
+4072 ALK